1 VSAGP
6 DPNANVNL
14 IEETRKQINR
24 LFEEVARLAE
34 ADLPPTEFYG
44 EFLKRVLTA
53 LAAPAGAVWTRTAQ
67 GNLQLAFQINM
78 REVGLDASEE
88 GRESHDELLRQAVMQ
103 PQPRYLPPRSSA
115 GAGAAG
121 SPGAGNP
128 TDYLL
133 LLTPIVVDN
142 QVAGLLEV
150 WQAPD
155 RHPNAIRGFLEFM
168 MRMAELATR
177 YTRNHMLRQMVGQQQ
192 LWVQLETFARQIHG
206 SLNPIE
212 CSYLI
217 ANEGRRLIECDR
229 VSIGVRY
236 GRRVTVDAISG
247 ADVVEKRSNLVQLMR
262 TLFDKVLKWGEKLV
276 FTGTKDDTL
285 PPDVYKAL
293 DAYLAESNSKLL
305 VVLPLKDERESESKK
320 PPRSALM
327 MECFEPSA
335 APEQLFARL
344 EVIGRH
350 ATPALYNAVEHRRIP
365 FRFVWMP
372 IAKVQ
377 EGLGGKAKAI
387 TLLISTAVVALVL
400 AMIFIPYPLKMDAT
414 GNLLPETRRVI
425 YSPVEGQVRE
435 VAVPEDKKVRGN
447 QNLLLMYD
455 ATLGMR
461 FTQLQKEI
469 TASATNILSLRKQ
482 LNNPPANLPLAERA
496 RMDGELRK
504 EEANVRW
511 KEAERTALL
520 GKLHLEAN
528 RGPGFF
534 WITSPK
540 FPEDLP
546 NRDKTQWTVLN
557 TDYKETLPDRVVKP
571 SDPLLRLG
579 YNEGN
584 WEIEMKIPQKH
595 VGQILAA
602 FEKNG
607 NEDLDVDILVRSAPT
622 SIFKGKLARAKL
634 AGGAAPNKDDNNESE
649 PVVLAYVRLVGKE
662 LPGGGKDIPDAYSL
676 PVNAPRLLVAGTE
689 VHAKVKC
696 GNHAMGYSLLYG
708 VWEFF
713 YEKVVFF
720 F

>member
-1 VSAGP
+1 
-6 DPNANVNL
+6 
-14 IEETRKQINR
+14 
-24 LFEEVARLAE
+24 
-34 ADLPPTEFYG
+34 
-44 EFLKRVLTA
+44 
-53 LAAPAGAVWTRTAQ
+53 
-67 GNLQLAFQINM
+67 
-78 REVGLDASEE
+78 
-88 GRESHDELLRQAVMQ
+88 
-103 PQPRYLPPRSSA
+103 
-115 GAGAAG
+115 
-121 SPGAGNP
+121 
-128 TDYLL
+128 
-133 LLTPIVVDN
+133 
-142 QVAGLLEV
+142 
-150 WQAPD
+150 
-155 RHPNAIRGFLEFM
+155 M

-212 CSYLI
+212 VSYLI

-236 GRRVTVDAISG
+236 GRRVSVDAISG

-262 TLFDKVLKWGEKLV
+262 TLFEKVLKWGEKLV

-320 PPRSALM
+320 PPRSALL
-327 MECFEPSA
+327 MECFEPSTT
-335 APEQLFARL
+335 PEQLFARL

-350 ATPALYNAVEHRRIP
+350 ATPALYNSVEHRRIP

-387 TLLISTAVVALVL
+387 TLLVSVAVIALVL
-400 AMIFIPYPLKMDAT
+400 AMIFVPYPLKMDAT
-414 GNLLPETRRVI
+414 GNLLPETRRFI

-435 VAVPEDKKVRGN
+435 VVIPDDKKVLGN
-447 QNLLLMYD
+447 QNILLMHD
-455 ATLGMR
+455 PTLGTR
-461 FTQLQKEI
+461 VTQLQREVANSRI
-469 TASATNILSLRKQ
+469 NILALGKQ
-482 LNNPPANLPLAERA
+482 LTNAPANLPQSERA
-496 RMDGELRK
+496 RLDGELRK
-504 EEANVRW
+504 ETANVYW
-511 KEAERTALL
+511 KERELKALVD
-520 GKLHLEAN
+520 KLHLDS

-534 WITSPK
+534 WVTSPK

-546 NRDKTQWTVLN
+546 GRDKAQWTVLN
-557 TDYKETLPDRVVKP
+557 TDFKETLPDRVVKP

-579 YNEGN
+579 YKEGT
-584 WEIEMKIPQKH
+584 WEVEMKIPQKH

-607 NEDLDVDILVRSAPT
+607 GEDLDVDLLVRSAPT
-622 SIFKGKLARAKL
+622 SIFKGKLSRSRL
-634 AGGAAPNKDDNNESE
+634 AGGAEPNKDDNNESE
-649 PVVLAYVRLVGKE
+649 PVVLAYVRLVGKD

-676 PVNAPRLLVAGTE
+676 PINAKHLLVAGTE

>member
-6 DPNANVNL
+6 DPNVNVNL

-34 ADLPPTEFYG
+34 ADLPPAEFYG

-53 LAAPAGAVWTRTAQ
+53 LAAPAGAVWGRTAQ
-67 GNLQLAFQINM
+67 GNLQLQFQINM
-78 REVGLDASEE
+78 REVGLDATEE
-88 GRESHDELLRQAVMQ
+88 GRQSHDELLRQSVMQ

-115 GAGAAG
+115 GPAPAGG
-121 SPGAGNP
+121 QGAGNP
-128 TDYLL
+128 TDYLVL
-133 LLTPIVVDN
+133 LVPVVVDN
-142 QVAGLLEV
+142 QVDGLLEV

-177 YTRNHMLRQMVGQQQ
+177 YARNHKLRTMVGQQQ

-229 VSIGVRY
+229 VSIGIRY
-236 GRRVTVDAISG
+236 GRRKVTVDAISG

-262 TLFDKVLKWGEKLV
+262 KLFEAVLKWGEKLV

-285 PPDVYKAL
+285 PPDVYAAL

-305 VVLPLKDERESESKK
+305 VVLPLKDERESESKR
-320 PPRSALM
+320 PARSAML
-327 MECFEPSA
+327 MECFEPST

-365 FRFVWMP
+365 FRFLWLP
-372 IAKVQ
+372 LAKVQ

-387 TLLISTAVVALVL
+387 TLAIAAGVIALVT
-400 AMIFIPYPLKMDAT
+400 AMILVPYPLKMDAN
-414 GNLLPETRRVI
+414 GKLVPETRRWL
-425 YSPVEGQVRE
+425 YSPVEAQVRE
-435 VAVPEDKKVRGN
+435 FRIPEDRKVAGD
-447 QNLLLMYD
+447 QPVLLMYD
-455 ATLGMR
+455 NQLGMR
-461 FTQLQKEI
+461 ITQIQKEI
-469 TASATNILSLRKQ
+469 MGSQGTIATLNKQ
-482 LNNPPANLPLAERA
+482 LGTGRLTPSDYARLEGER
-496 RMDGELRK
+496 MK
-504 EEANVRW
+504 ESANVHW
-511 KEAERTALL
+511 KQEELSAATRNL
-520 GKLHLEAN
+520 KVVPQH
-528 RGPGFF
+528 PGEF
-534 WITSPK
+534 WLNTPK
-540 FPEDLP
+540 FPEDTP
-546 NRDKTQWTVLN
+546 NRLSRQWTVLN
-557 TDYKETLPDRVVKP
+557 SDYRTDLNDRNVKP

-579 YNEGN
+579 DKDGN
-584 WEIEMKIPQKH
+584 WEMEMKIPQKH
-595 VGQILAA
+595 VGQVLWAL
-602 FEKNG
+602 EKNDG
-607 NEDLDVDILVRSAPT
+607 KELDVDILVRSEPT
-622 SIFKGKLARAKL
+622 RVFKGKLSREKL
-634 AGGAAPNKDDNNESE
+634 DYGAVPNKDDMNEQE
-649 PVVLAYVRLVGKE
+649 PIVTAYVRLSGT
-662 LPGGGKDIPDAYSL
+662 GIPDDSCL
-676 PVNAPRLLVAGTE
+676 PKLAPYLLVSDTE
-689 VHAKVKC
+689 IHAKVRC